1 MKADLSLFDNRLMNG
16 LLFCKRVYD
25 LFANIRSSPDG
36 IRRLR
41 LRNGKIEKKL
51 IEELIPIA
59 RYVQARY
66 SHGRQL
72 KVRWVDGCQHYD
84 ATLLSAGPV
93 VDKRLV
99 PKRQFVEVTTA
110 VHEND
115 HFSRRL
121 IDEQGGVFN
130 VKGIE
135 LKQKPKKVVS
145 NPYVYTNDEAQNDL
159 ANRILG
165 RIEAKSDI
173 DYPPKTVLVIQ
184 CFLDTLFFQYEWD
197 DAIEQLRKARREH
210 RFDEVF
216 VFDSNHNYSATIPG
230 KIN

>member
-1 MKADLSLFDNRLMNG
+1 MKPDISVFDNHLMNG

-25 LFANIRSSPDG
+25 LFAHIRSSPGG
-36 IRRLR
+36 IKRLR
-41 LRNGKIEKKL
+41 LRKGKIEKKL

-66 SHGRQL
+66 SQGRQL
-72 KVRWVDGCQHYD
+72 KVRWVDGDQHYD
-84 ATLLSAGPV
+84 ATLLSAGPMA
-93 VDKRLV
+93 DKRLV

-110 VHEND
+110 VHESD

-121 IDEQGGVFN
+121 IDEHGGAFS

-165 RIEAKSDI
+165 RIEAKTEI
-173 DYPPKTVLVIQ
+173 DYPSKTVLVIQ
-184 CFLDTLFFQYEWD
+184 FKFFLFRFHV
-197 DAIEQLRKARREH
+197 KRRTCLWEIGVQWGSIH
-210 RFDEVF
+210 R
-216 VFDSNHNYSATIPG
+216 NIL
-230 KIN
+230 I